1 MAIEN
6 SDRDCSVRLEPERH
20 GDHGEPV
27 RRLPVGLAMRCRE
40 WSRALWAPVYLR
52 LGLGVFTLGAIA
64 MIGARAQG
72 EPRGTVVAKLE
83 ASASAAPPAPPVSP
97 VPCATPSA
105 AAALPETSNGP
116 SASPQGRAG
125 SAIAEAPPAPRSSE
139 SGRIILNT
147 ATEADFDR
155 LPGVGPKRA
164 QEIVKLRERLGR
176 FRRVSDLLRI
186 RGVGPKTLK
195 KWQDLVVLDPPPVE
209 EPKAPDEK
217 ASRPG
222 VTPKTPE
229 PGSAKSA
236 EPGEAKGSG

>member
-20 GDHGEPV
+20 GDLGEPV
-27 RRLPVGLAMRCRE
+27 RRLPEALAMRCRE

-64 MIGARAQG
+64 MMGARAQG
-72 EPRGTVVAKLE
+72 EPRGTVVATL
-83 ASASAAPPAPPVSP
+83 AAPGAEPRPEPPVAPAAPAPCVTVS
-97 VPCATPSA
+97 AGSG
-105 AAALPETSNGP
+105 LSET

-125 SAIAEAPPAPRSSE
+125 SGIAEAPPAPRSSD
-139 SGRIILNT
+139 GRIILNT

-195 KWQDLVVLDPPPVE
+195 KWQDLIVLDPPPVE
-209 EPKAPDEK
+209 EPKAPEEK
-217 ASRPG
+217 SGATGDAPRPAG
-222 VTPKTPE
+222 AGGPKP
-229 PGSAKSA
+229 A
-236 EPGEAKGSG
+236 EPAGAKGSG